1 MPGPRVR
8 IRRVTAFRRIL
19 LGIDPQEVPRDG
31 RKECSGSLSPSVTNG
46 DISDIRGE
54 KVVDSFCLAAI
65 ETTFAVRIKDRSQE
79 AARCIE
85 DDDG

>member
-1 MPGPRVR
+1 MPGPRVLL
-8 IRRVTAFRRIL
+8 RVTVFRRIL
-19 LGIDPQEVPRDG
+19 LGIDSQEGPRDG
-31 RKECSGSLSPSVTNG
+31 RKDCPGSLSPSVING

-65 ETTFAVRIKDRSQE
+65 ETTLAVWIKDRSQE
-79 AARCIE
+79 AARGIE